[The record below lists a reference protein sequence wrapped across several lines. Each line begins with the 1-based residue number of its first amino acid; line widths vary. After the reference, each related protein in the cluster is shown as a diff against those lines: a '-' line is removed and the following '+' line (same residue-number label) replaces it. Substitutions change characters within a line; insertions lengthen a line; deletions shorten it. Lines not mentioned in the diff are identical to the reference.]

1 MNPYLILAVAIL
13 SEVFGSA
20 MLKVSDGFKKIMP
33 TLGVVSGYVVS
44 FYLFSLVLMAIP
56 LSTAYAIWSGVG
68 TALTALIGVIIYKE
82 GFNIRKVLGLVLII
96 GGVALLR
103 LSG

>member
-56 LSTAYAIWSGVG
+56 LSIAYAIWSGVG

-96 GGVALLR
+96 GGVVLLR

>member
-56 LSTAYAIWSGVG
+56 LSIAYAIWSGVG

>member
-44 FYLFSLVLMAIP
+44 FYLFSLALMAIP

-103 LSG
+103 SG

>member
-56 LSTAYAIWSGVG
+56 LSIAYAIWSGVG

-103 LSG
+103 SG

>member
-44 FYLFSLVLMAIP
+44 FYLFSLALMAIP
-56 LSTAYAIWSGVG
+56 LSIAYAIWSGVG

-103 LSG
+103 SG

>member
-44 FYLFSLVLMAIP
+44 FYLFSLALMAIP

-96 GGVALLR
+96 GGVVLLR